1 MKTNKIS
8 PQTNV
13 QLSKEGR
20 PNVILNELRD
30 KINSNENLKIDFDK
44 CVKYIK
50 QQNIRQINLKRAKVI
65 VYAYDGKHSIKEI
78 AEILDLS
85 QSSIYQIL
93 NSFIKL
99 GFDKFIA
106 PQVFTRQKALV
117 ITDEKAIVL
126 NQLIIAGTKG
136 ALKILE
142 SNQFNLK
149 SDDFDSLMADLQGKE
164 VFTQSMLAKCINV
177 SVGTLNTYIKRT
189 KLQIRASGSY
199 CVSLDTQY
207 EDKARRIDF
216 LYKTPPAEGECV
228 LCVDEKTCI
237 QANYFIKYRTY
248 KGRLYCSCRYTRNGV
263 VNLIAALNPHT
274 GEVYYDFQETKT
286 KKDFHQFLA
295 DLVQKYESLKSMKKI
310 HLVLDNLN
318 THKKYDADWYEQHHM
333 FTFNFTPTSASWIN
347 LVESF
352 FGNLTRSALKG
363 VAWKDK
369 NHLKAGISD
378 FINYYNDRK
387 KQPFKW
393 RFDVQHNLNQRLH
406 TLKALADAGVP
417 AADKAYREEFAKRNS
432 AEIVA
437 NHVNENN
444 PKPEYIDLSGEE
456 VPLQFS

>member
-1 MKTNKIS
+1 
-8 PQTNV
+8 
-13 QLSKEGR
+13 
-20 PNVILNELRD
+20 
-30 KINSNENLKIDFDK
+30 
-44 CVKYIK
+44 
-50 QQNIRQINLKRAKVI
+50 
-65 VYAYDGKHSIKEI
+65 
-78 AEILDLS
+78 
-85 QSSIYQIL
+85 
-93 NSFIKL
+93 
-99 GFDKFIA
+99 
-106 PQVFTRQKALV
+106 
-117 ITDEKAIVL
+117 
-126 NQLIIAGTKG
+126 
-136 ALKILE
+136 
-142 SNQFNLK
+142 
-149 SDDFDSLMADLQGKE
+149 
-164 VFTQSMLAKCINV
+164 
-177 SVGTLNTYIKRT
+177 
-189 KLQIRASGSY
+189 
-199 CVSLDTQY
+199 
-207 EDKARRIDF
+207 
-216 LYKTPPAEGECV
+216 
-228 LCVDEKTCI
+228 
-237 QANYFIKYRTY
+237 
-248 KGRLYCSCRYTRNGV
+248 
-263 VNLIAALNPHT
+263 
-274 GEVYYDFQETKT
+274 
-286 KKDFHQFLA
+286 
-295 DLVQKYESLKSMKKI
+295 MKKI